1 MKKGTAIVWLRNDL
15 RLHDNEVLSSAIQKT
30 EYQIPVYIID
40 QRSFAQG
47 DLGFSKTGAHRLK
60 FLLEALADLRSSLKN
75 IGGDLLVKV
84 GKPEDILP
92 DLAQNLKATIVYTSQ
107 EVTQEELLVEKKLEN
122 KLFAQG
128 ISIEYF
134 WQSTLFHADDISFSA
149 QHIPDIFTEF
159 RKDAEKTTKVR
170 RLFPAPT
177 EIQYPKGLEAGEI
190 PSLASFGFAL
200 PPKQANS
207 AFPFSGGEKTA
218 LDRLNY
224 YLWESNLI
232 IEYKETRNGL
242 IGTDY
247 SSKLSPWLSLG
258 CISPRYIYFEIANY
272 EKERKKNQ
280 STYWLIFELIWRD
293 YFRFIA
299 RKFGNKL
306 FAEGGL
312 KDNKSIRWRN
322 DIAKFIKWREG
333 ETGIPFIDANMRELK
348 LTGFMSNRG
357 RQNVASFL
365 TKDLHIDWRWG
376 AAWFEHC
383 LIDYDPCSN
392 WGNWAY
398 VAGVGNDP
406 RENRYFNI
414 LTQAKR
420 YDPQGEYVRTWIP
433 EIAQIEG
440 FKINRPDQHQNNL
453 KYHSPLVNMEKWV

>member
-40 QRSFAQG
+40 PGSFAQG
-47 DLGFSKTGAHRLK
+47 DLGFSKIGAYRFK
-60 FLLEALADLRSSLKN
+60 FLLEALADLRGSMRK
-75 IGGDLLVKV
+75 IGADLLVKV

-92 DLAQNLKATIVYTSQ
+92 DLAQNLKANVVYTSQ
-107 EVTQEELLVEKKLEN
+107 EVTQEELSVEKKLEN
-122 KLFAQG
+122 KLFAQK

-134 WQSTLFHADDISFSA
+134 WQSTLFHVDDISYPA

-159 RKDAEKTTKVR
+159 RKETEKTTKVR
-170 RLFPAPT
+170 KLIPIPT

-190 PSLASFGFAL
+190 PSLASLGFAL
-200 PPKQANS
+200 PPIQVNS
-207 AFPFSGGEKTA
+207 AFPFAGGEKTA
-218 LDRLNY
+218 LERVKY

-232 IEYKETRNGL
+232 TEYKETRNGL

-258 CISPRYIYFEIANY
+258 CISPRYIYFEIIRY

-333 ETGIPFIDANMRELK
+333 ETGVPFIDANMRELK

-365 TKDLHIDWRWG
+365 TKDLQIGWRWG

-420 YDPQGEYVRTWIP
+420 YDPQGDYVRIWLP
-433 EIAQIEG
+433 EIAQLEG
-440 FKINRPDQHQNNL
+440 FKINRPDQYKNGLN
-453 KYHSPLVNMEKWV
+453 YPSPLVNMEKWA

>member
-1 MKKGTAIVWLRNDL
+1 MKKGTAIVWMRNDL
-15 RLHDNEVLSSAIQKT
+15 RLHDNEVLNSAIQKT

-40 QRSFAQG
+40 PRSIAQG
-47 DLGFSKTGAHRLK
+47 DLGFSKTGAHRFK
-60 FLLEALADLRSSLKN
+60 FLLEALADLRGSMRK
-75 IGGDLLVKV
+75 IGADLLVKV

-92 DLAQNLKATIVYTSQ
+92 DLAQNLKANVVYTSQ
-107 EVTQEELLVEKKLEN
+107 EVTQEELSVEKKLEN

-134 WQSTLFHADDISFSA
+134 WQSTLYHVDDISYSA

-159 RKDAEKTTKVR
+159 RKDTEKTTKVR
-170 RLFPAPT
+170 SLFPTAT
-177 EIQYPKGLEAGEI
+177 EIHYPAGLEAGEI

-200 PPKQANS
+200 PPMQANS
-207 AFPFSGGEKTA
+207 AFPFAGGEKTA
-218 LDRLNY
+218 LERLKY
-224 YLWESNLI
+224 YLWENNLI
-232 IEYKETRNGL
+232 AEYKETRNGL

-258 CISPRYIYFEIANY
+258 CISPRYIYFEIVRY

-333 ETGIPFIDANMRELK
+333 ETGVPFIDANMRELK

-365 TKDLHIDWRWG
+365 TKDLQIDWRWG

-420 YDPQGEYVRTWIP
+420 YDPQGDYVRIWLP
-433 EIAQIEG
+433 EIAQLEG
-440 FKINRPDQHQNNL
+440 FKINRPDQHKNGLN
-453 KYHSPLVNMEKWV
+453 YPSSLVNMEKWA